1 MSEDD
6 RQLLEALKARF
17 QKLPLSKWKRN
28 FTIFLLF
35 CAFFEI
41 FILCFGLDFY
51 DLFVKVVWP
60 WATGIL
66 VVLSQLFPSFSFCS
80 PDSPPKKRARKS
92 TTKSGANGAND
103 SFVITRS
110 GKRHRHSSHSRKH
123 DSIYNRAG
131 RFLSFVLL
139 TFLKS
144 GFGSAFILGLV
155 WIVTPSCIAHYKPY
169 SHLIVYVMDICE
181 QTISKQPEQSPAIAT
196 PVPTPSTDENELQSN
211 DIPVPHELYTGFLQD
226 PDALWELTSE
236 DYDRIY
242 FQTSEYLV
250 MDWTNQDDVNQT
262 VAQLVRDLCSI
273 DAPNLFDAQAP
284 EELKEEV
291 SQADTSYDQMTR
303 SSQLDA
309 TIDTHLQAWAYPKY
323 DIAKLL
329 SYEYQKYALEYY
341 AADGPFDTIEYY
353 YAQSILWA
361 HQAITFSSAT
371 DYQVRE
377 RLFYI
382 SYRYHDIADAAPDG
396 SATQIKASMLCE
408 AYNTVRNLEF

>member
-1 MSEDD
+1 MNQED
-6 RQLLEALKARF
+6 RELLEAIKAHL
-17 QKLPLSKWKRN
+17 QQLPLSKWKHN
-28 FTIFLLF
+28 FTYFLII

-41 FILCFGLDFY
+41 SILCWDVDIY
-51 DLFVKVVWP
+51 NIFVKVVWP
-60 WATGIL
+60 WITGTL
-66 VVLSQLFPSFSFCS
+66 VVLSQLSPLFSGQK
-80 PDSPPKKRARKS
+80 PDSKLDAPPKRARKA
-92 TTKSGANGAND
+92 TTGPSG
-103 SFVITRS
+103 SVTTPSR
-110 GKRHRHSSHSRKH
+110 KRRRYSSHSQKH
-123 DSIYNRAG
+123 DSMYNRAG
-131 RFLSFVLL
+131 RFLASILL

-144 GFGSAFILGLV
+144 GFGSLFILGLV
-155 WIVTPSCIAHYKPY
+155 WIVTPSGIAHYKPY
-169 SHLIVYVMDICE
+169 SHLIVYIMDICE
-181 QTISKQPEQSPAIAT
+181 QTISEQPEQSPAVAT
-196 PVPTPSTDENELQSN
+196 PVPTPSTEENEPQRN
-211 DIPVPHELYTGFLQD
+211 DVLVPYEPYTGFLQD

-250 MDWTNQDDVNQT
+250 MDWTDQDDVNQT

-291 SQADTSYDQMTR
+291 SQADTSYDRMSH

-341 AADGPFDTIEYY
+341 TADGLFDTIEYY

-377 RLFYI
+377 SLFYI

-396 SATQIKASMLCE
+396 SATQIKASMLYE